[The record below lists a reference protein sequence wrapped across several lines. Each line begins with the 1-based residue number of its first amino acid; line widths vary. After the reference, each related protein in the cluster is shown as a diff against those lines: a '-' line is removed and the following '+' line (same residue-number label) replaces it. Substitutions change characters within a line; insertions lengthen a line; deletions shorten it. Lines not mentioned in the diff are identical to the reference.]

1 MDRLMVLRQGT
12 SAVFTCEPY
21 RSTSRSASDKTSF
34 VMDAPPIDG
43 LSHFQLN
50 VSDLDASVAWYKRA
64 LGLTELR
71 GEPGRYIA
79 LQSTTG
85 RFRVV
90 LSAGGRAGTRGA
102 LDHIALAISDV
113 GALNAWCEHLT
124 AIGIPHEGIK
134 ANIAGQSV
142 DLFDPD
148 GNNIE
153 LISER

>member
-1 MDRLMVLRQGT
+1 MVVEALAIEG
-12 SAVFTCEPY
+12 
-21 RSTSRSASDKTSF
+21 
-34 VMDAPPIDG
+34 I
-43 LSHFQLN
+43 SHFQLN

-71 GEPGRYIA
+71 GEPGRYVA
-79 LQSTTG
+79 LRSTTG

-90 LSAGGRAGTRGA
+90 LSAGGRAGNPGA
-102 LDHIALAISDV
+102 LDHIALAISDI
-113 GALNAWCEHLT
+113 GALSAWCEHLT
-124 AIGIPHEGIK
+124 AIGVSHDGIK
-134 ANIAGQSV
+134 ANIAGKSV

>member
-1 MDRLMVLRQGT
+1 MDSL
-12 SAVFTCEPY
+12 
-21 RSTSRSASDKTSF
+21 
-34 VMDAPPIDG
+34 PIDG

-50 VSDLDASVAWYKRA
+50 VSDLDASVAWYKCA

-79 LQSTTG
+79 LHSPTG

-90 LSAGGRAGTRGA
+90 LSSGGQAGTRGA

-113 GALNAWCEHLT
+113 GALGAWCEHLT
-124 AIGIPHEGIK
+124 AIGISHEGIK

>member
-1 MDRLMVLRQGT
+1 MV
-12 SAVFTCEPY
+12 
-21 RSTSRSASDKTSF
+21 
-34 VMDAPPIDG
+34 DAPTITG
-43 LSHFQLN
+43 LSHIQLN
-50 VSDLDASVAWYKRA
+50 VSDLDASVAWYKAA

-90 LSAGGRAGTRGA
+90 LSAGGRVDAPGV

-113 GALNAWCEHLT
+113 DELSVWCKHLT
-124 AIGIPHEGIK
+124 AIGISHEGMK
-134 ANIAGQSV
+134 SNSVGQSV

-153 LISER
+153 LVSER

>member
-1 MDRLMVLRQGT
+1 VSVAHHIPWAYRDRM
-12 SAVFTCEPY
+12 EP
-21 RSTSRSASDKTSF
+21 
-34 VMDAPPIDG
+34 PPLDR

-50 VSDLDASVAWYKRA
+50 VSDLDASVAWYERV

-71 GEPGRYIA
+71 GEPGLYVT

-85 RFRVV
+85 RFRLV
-90 LSAGGRAGTRGA
+90 LFAGGPADAKGA
-102 LDHIALAISDV
+102 LDHIAFAVSDV
-113 GALNAWCEHLT
+113 GALSAWCEHLT
-124 AIGIPHEGIK
+124 AIGIPNEGLK
-134 ANIAGQSV
+134 PNIAGQSV

>member
-1 MDRLMVLRQGT
+1 
-12 SAVFTCEPY
+12 
-21 RSTSRSASDKTSF
+21 
-34 VMDAPPIDG
+34 MDALPIDG
-43 LSHFQLN
+43 LSHFQFY

-71 GEPGRYIA
+71 SQAGHYVA
-79 LQSTTG
+79 LQSTAG

-90 LSAGGRAGTRGA
+90 LSAGENGRAGATGA
-102 LDHIALAISDV
+102 LDHIAFAISDV
-113 GALNAWCEHLT
+113 GALTEWCEHLT

-134 ANIAGQSV
+134 PNIAGHSV

-153 LISER
+153 LVSERS

>member
-1 MDRLMVLRQGT
+1 
-12 SAVFTCEPY
+12 
-21 RSTSRSASDKTSF
+21 
-34 VMDAPPIDG
+34 MDAPPIDG

-50 VSDLDASVAWYKRA
+50 VADLDASVAWYERA

-71 GEPGRYIA
+71 SEPGRYVA

-90 LSAGGRAGTRGA
+90 LSAGGHAGMPSA

-113 GALNAWCEHLT
+113 EALAEWCDHLT
-124 AIGIPHEGIK
+124 AIGVPHEGIK
-134 ANIAGQSV
+134 VNIAGQSV

-153 LISER
+153 LISERRPGERLAERRP

>member
-1 MDRLMVLRQGT
+1 LPGALPGLTVVAMEAL
-12 SAVFTCEPY
+12 
-21 RSTSRSASDKTSF
+21 
-34 VMDAPPIDG
+34 PIDG
-43 LSHFQLN
+43 LSHFQLY
-50 VSDLDASVAWYKRA
+50 VSDLDVSVAWYKRA

-71 GEPGRYIA
+71 GDPGRYVA

-90 LSAGGRAGTRGA
+90 LSAGEEDRAGATGA
-102 LDHIALAISDV
+102 LDHIAFAIPDV
-113 GALNAWCEHLT
+113 GVLTAWCEHLT

-134 ANIAGQSV
+134 PNIAGQSV

-153 LISER
+153 LVSE